1 MLKFKL
7 IDRNKGVGM
16 SIKNYLFVSWLTF
29 VFLLYV
35 AMNVHAAPDFPVTYY
50 GTCYVDGTA
59 LTASDT
65 GYTFTVEVDGELLV
79 SYTMGTDGN
88 FYVLKIPMVTINDN
102 ETFGA
107 HPEDIARIFVNGIEV
122 DESPQVLPAP
132 NTVFPLFDL
141 NVTTGAINDAP
152 TATSA
157 VIVTNEDTVSAGV
170 TPDVTDPDASDSHSF
185 AILTQPTSGSAAV
198 VGNQLVY
205 TPAADFNGSDSF
217 TYSATDQG
225 GLSVDGT
232 ASVTV
237 TPVNDVPVADAG
249 SGTTAEDTV
258 LNGTLS
264 GSDVDGDAITYSLS
278 VDAAH
283 GSVAIT
289 TAGSYTYT
297 PAADYN
303 GADSFSFVV
312 NDGSVDSAAAS
323 ISLTV
328 TPVNDAPEISGTPA
342 TSVVQDNAYSF
353 TPTASDVDGD
363 TLTFAINVV
372 LPDWLSFDAATGEL
386 SGTPANGDVGVA
398 GIIISVSDGLLSA
411 SLPAFDLNVVDS
423 NDAPTATSATIVTNE
438 DTVSAGVTPD
448 VTDPD
453 VGDSHSFAILTQP
466 TNGSAAVVG
475 NQLVYTPAADFN
487 GSDSFT
493 YSATDQGGLSVDGTA
508 SVTVTPVN
516 DVPVA
521 DAGSGTT
528 AEDTVLNGTLSGSDV
543 DGDAITYSLSVDAA
557 HGSVAITTAGSYT
570 YTPAADYNGADSF
583 SFVVNDGS
591 VDSAAASISLTVT
604 PVNDAPE
611 ISGTPAT
618 SVVQDNA
625 YSFTPTASDV
635 DGDTL
640 TFAINVVL
648 PDWLSFD
655 AATGE
660 LSGTPSNSDVGTISG
675 IIISVSDAELSAA
688 LPAFDLTVVDSNDA
702 PTATSAT
709 IVTNED
715 TVSVG
720 VTPDVTDPDVG
731 DSHSFA
737 ILTQPA
743 NGSAAVVANQLVY
756 TPDANTNGP
765 DSFTYSAT
773 DQGDLSVTGSAI
785 VTVTPLNDAPVADS
799 ASASTAED
807 TVLNGTLSG
816 SDIDGDAITY
826 SRVTDAAHGSVNVN
840 GDGSYSYTP
849 AANYVGSDSFSFTVN
864 DGQVDS
870 AAATISLTVT
880 PVNDAPIISGVPGT
894 SVAQDTAYS
903 FIPTAVDPENDLL
916 TFSINVALPS
926 WLSFDPATGE
936 LSGTPSNSDVG
947 TISGIIISVS
957 DAELSAALPAFD
969 LTVVDSNDAPT
980 ATSATIVTNED
991 TVSVGVTPDV
1001 TDPDVGDSH
1010 SFAILT
1016 QPANGSAAVVANQL
1030 VYTPDANTNGPD
1042 SFTYSATDQGDLSV
1056 TGSASVSVT
1065 AVNDAP
1071 VADSGLD
1078 LNIAIGDHGNLDGSQ
1093 SYDIEGSEI
1102 TYYWAF
1108 TQTPDGSN
1116 VILGDHTAVYPSFIP
1131 DIAGLYIVALTVN
1144 DGDLDS
1150 PIDYIHVIAYETNVA
1165 PNANAGVDQN
1175 VFEAGEVILDG
1186 SASNDPD
1193 NGPEPLTYL
1202 WSFESVPN
1210 GSYITDDDL
1219 EGAGTIH
1226 TSFVAYVEGVY
1237 IVKLTVSDGQ
1247 SESTDTVE
1255 IVASAQNI
1263 PPIAVA
1269 GDDQLLTIGE
1279 TVYLDGSLSSDPDSG
1294 PEYPVYTW
1302 RFVSLP
1308 DASELTN
1315 DDIVGLYSTV
1325 ALFTPDVAGT
1335 YVLQLSINDGID
1347 INSDNV
1353 VIEIQSGVDV
1363 PGDLNEDGFV
1373 DVLDYNLFIGTFGRC
1388 IGDPEFIEEADYD
1401 GDGCIS
1407 FVDYQIWY
1415 GYYFDAQ

>member
-1 MLKFKL
+1 
-7 IDRNKGVGM
+7 M

-438 DTVSAGVTPD
+438 DTVS
-448 VTDPD
+448 
-453 VGDSHSFAILTQP
+453 
-466 TNGSAAVVG
+466 
-475 NQLVYTPAADFN
+475 
-487 GSDSFT
+487 
-493 YSATDQGGLSVDGTA
+493 
-508 SVTVTPVN
+508 
-516 DVPVA
+516 
-521 DAGSGTT
+521 
-528 AEDTVLNGTLSGSDV
+528 
-543 DGDAITYSLSVDAA
+543 
-557 HGSVAITTAGSYT
+557 
-570 YTPAADYNGADSF
+570 
-583 SFVVNDGS
+583 
-591 VDSAAASISLTVT
+591 
-604 PVNDAPE
+604 
-611 ISGTPAT
+611 
-618 SVVQDNA
+618 
-625 YSFTPTASDV
+625 
-635 DGDTL
+635 
-640 TFAINVVL
+640 
-648 PDWLSFD
+648 
-655 AATGE
+655 
-660 LSGTPSNSDVGTISG
+660 
-675 IIISVSDAELSAA
+675 
-688 LPAFDLTVVDSNDA
+688 
-702 PTATSAT
+702 
-709 IVTNED
+709 
-715 TVSVG
+715 VG

-1001 TDPDVGDSH
+1001 TDPDSGDSH
-1010 SFAILT
+1010 SFAIVT
-1016 QPANGSAAVVANQL
+1016 QPTSGSAAVVANQL
-1030 VYTPDANTNGPD
+1030 VYTPDANSNETD